1 MSDQYDVRFTDFSNK
16 GSVTVDADEINTETS
31 VSFIGRNKSDYGL
44 SLNENF
50 LHLLENFANN
60 DSPSNPVEG
69 QLWYDTTA
77 GVDQLKIYDGTGWVS
92 AGGIKKAS
100 SAPDNSASTVGDLW
114 VDTVNQQLFI
124 YTGSSYVL
132 VGPTYTQG
140 SATGPQFV
148 SVIGTDNIEY
158 PVVINYVNS
167 VPITIYTETEFTPK
181 STLAGFTTLKKGMTV
196 TSNGKYY
203 GVSEKAE
210 NLLVNGQSYAGS
222 EFARLNSANVFT
234 QPIRISNSN
243 GLSIGET
250 ETLAFNVTGSN
261 TQIVNKAS
269 DGAIDLRVQTTQ
281 TAIRIKSD
289 GNVGIGTLAAEEK
302 LDVAGNIKLSG
313 KIAIG
318 STVDSSS
325 ISDSNASLYTPGGVA
340 ISKSLNV
347 GGSAN
352 IEGNLEVGD
361 ITPQALGKNLGT
373 AVLPYNNVYGN
384 TFRGNLVGNVTGTL
398 TGSVSGS
405 AAKLNSATTFSI
417 SGDVSTLSDY
427 SFDGTQGAIEMIVEI
442 DPDLIADKTVYT
454 DNDKLN
460 GTETLLIYKEAR
472 NDTDPDNNLPLGLY
486 KTTVNS
492 VLATIPQF
500 QPGMIMPYGAAT
512 APTGWLLCYGQEV
525 LITDYQELYDIIG
538 TTFGT
543 PSSALKFKVP
553 DLRGRF
559 PLGYLAG
566 EGRTLSTDEDRV
578 YDDAAADILGADGGK
593 NRDWI
598 TKDQLPEHEHTL
610 MGDAG
615 NQYYA
620 VNNLPSAG
628 DGNSVAVNTLGTNPG
643 RGLQGTEGVDG
654 LTTTTE
660 TIDGTPQDVG
670 NKFDTVPPFLAVNY
684 IIYTGA

>member
-60 DSPSNPVEG
+60 DAPSNPVEG
-69 QLWYDTTA
+69 QLWYDNTD
-77 GVDQLKIYDGTGWVS
+77 GIDQLKIYDGTGWVS

-100 SAPDNSASTVGDLW
+100 SAPDNSSSTVGDLW

-124 YTGSSYVL
+124 YTGSGYVL

-140 SATGPQFV
+140 AATGPQFV
-148 SVIGTDNIEY
+148 SLISTDNTQV

-167 VPITIYTETEFTPK
+167 VPITIYSEIEFTPK
-181 STLAGFTTLKKGMTV
+181 STLPGFGTIKKGMTV

-210 NLLVNGQSYAGS
+210 NLLVNGQIYAGN
-222 EFARLNSANVFT
+222 EFARLNSANTFT
-234 QPIRISNSN
+234 QPVRLSNSN
-243 GLSIGET
+243 GITIGET
-250 ETLAFNVTGSN
+250 ETLAMNITGSN
-261 TQIVNKAS
+261 ALIVNKAS
-269 DGAIDLRVQTTQ
+269 DGALDFRVQNSN
-281 TAIRIKSD
+281 TAVRIKPD

-302 LDVAGNIKLSG
+302 LQVAGNIKLSG
-313 KIAIG
+313 KVNIG
-318 STVDSSS
+318 SVTDSSS
-325 ISDSNASLYTPGGVA
+325 ISDTDSSLYTPGGVA
-340 ISKSLNV
+340 IGKSLNV

-361 ITPQALGKNLGT
+361 ITPQSLGKNIGT
-373 AVLPYNNVYGN
+373 ASLPYNNVYGN
-384 TFRGNLVGNVTGTL
+384 TFRGNLVGNVTGTV

-417 SGDVSTLSDY
+417 SGDVNTLSTY
-427 SFDGTQGAIEMIVEI
+427 NFDGTQGDIEMIVEI
-442 DPDLIADKTVYT
+442 ASDLIEDKSVYT
-454 DNDKLN
+454 DSDQIQ
-460 GTETLLIYKEAR
+460 GSETLLIYKEVR
-472 NDTDPDNNLPLGLY
+472 NAADPNNDLPLGLY
-486 KTTVNS
+486 KTS
-492 VLATIPQF
+492 VDSLLNTIPQF

-525 LITDYQELYDIIG
+525 NISDYQALYDIIG

-559 PLGYLAG
+559 PLGYIAG
-566 EGRTLSTDEDRV
+566 ETRTLSTDEDRV
-578 YDDAAADILGADGGK
+578 YDDAAADILGADGGS

-628 DGNSVAVNTLGTNPG
+628 DGNSVAINTLGTNPG

-660 TIDGTPQDVG
+660 TIDGSPQEVG
-670 NKFDTVPPFLAVNY
+670 NKFQTVPPFLAVNY
-684 IIYTGA
+684 IIYAGA